1 MRTFPEIHVED
12 ILDVYRHWHA
22 RSQKYAGGDSL
33 ATALYLGW
41 ELKPVVF
48 TELHWFSGA
57 RHTTIFHF
65 ELVRDGETQS
75 MSVIATPYVERLIA
89 EQSLQVVPL
98 SRQKPVRVRLGRRP
112 ASYGGEAR
120 V

>member
-1 MRTFPEIHVED
+1 MHTFPVIQVED

-33 ATALYLGW
+33 ATALHLGW

-57 RHTTIFHF
+57 RHNTIFHF
-65 ELVRDGETQS
+65 ELTRDGENQS
-75 MSVIATPYVERLIA
+75 MSVISTPYVEKLIA
-89 EQSLQVVPL
+89 ERDLQIVPL
-98 SRQKPVRVRLGRRP
+98 SRQKPARVRLGRRP